1 MMLESV
7 TRLPVRPRIGPDCSP
22 RARRLA
28 RAAARL
34 ALSAVIGACAIQSA
48 LADEHH
54 PNAAQGPI
62 RQACSVEIQTYC
74 SDVTPGEGRLR
85 ACLSAHRDELT
96 TDCRNALDSGNSRG
110 D

>member
-1 MMLESV
+1 MMFRS
-7 TRLPVRPRIGPDCSP
+7 IS
-22 RARRLA
+22 RRSAQVALA
-28 RAAARL
+28 
-34 ALSAVIGACAIQSA
+34 ALVGTCAIPCA
-48 LADEHH
+48 LAEEHR

-74 SDVTPGEGRLR
+74 SDVTPGDGRLR
-85 ACLSAHRDELT
+85 ACLSSHRDELT